1 MSERHDHHDS
11 YELRHLEHHHTDPF
25 RKKIFG
31 TIGDD
36 NILGS
41 NSDDIIFGLR
51 GNDAIFAGK
60 GNDTVHGGRGN
71 DLIDGGQG
79 NDRLFGDQG
88 NDALIG
94 GEGNDHLF
102 GGQGRDLLLGGAGR
116 DELDGG
122 EGNDKFLFRKGM
134 GIDTVEHLDAGD
146 RIDVRDFHVA
156 SFQALVNSAQQV
168 GHDLVID
175 LGSGDKIVVED
186 TLISDLRAEQFI
198 ISSELKG
205 PSSSQTPYLLSRDS
219 HVYTESLLT
228 TGDSVNGYK
237 MAGIP
242 DGLGAFDNGDG
253 TFTILMNHEIGA
265 SGSNPLGAVRAHGA
279 AGAYVSEWVFDK
291 TTLEVKSGHDL
302 IQHVFT
308 YDVATGYVDHSA
320 ALNNGVAFNRFCSAD
335 LADQSAFYNAET
347 GLGYN
352 GGRLFLNG
360 EESGAEGRA
369 FAHIASGAEAGN
381 SYELAGMGNLAFEN
395 VVANAHTGDRTVVAA
410 MDDGTGGQVYFYVG
424 DKKAAGSALDM
435 AGLTGGH
442 LFGLKVDELSS
453 APAAGDTH
461 PLGGDNISAFS
472 LVDLGDV
479 SSKNGAQI
487 EAASNAVGVT
497 SFLRPEDGA
506 WDTLNPNRF
515 YFVTTNAIDKP
526 TQLWAADFNDASNPA
541 LGGTIK
547 LLVNGDENGAD
558 HPMMFDNIT
567 VNAQGTVILCEDVG
581 NNAHLGKVWQ
591 YDSATDALS
600 QLAEHDASRFLTGG
614 ANFATQDEESS
625 GVIDVSHILG
635 SAGENVYL
643 IDTQAHNPLG
653 GELVEG
659 GQLQLIHQYLV

>member
-1 MSERHDHHDS
+1 LH
-11 YELRHLEHHHTDPF
+11 
-25 RKKIFG
+25 
-31 TIGDD
+31 
-36 NILGS
+36 
-41 NSDDIIFGLR
+41 
-51 GNDAIFAGK
+51 
-60 GNDTVHGGRGN
+60 
-71 DLIDGGQG
+71 
-79 NDRLFGDQG
+79 
-88 NDALIG
+88 
-94 GEGNDHLF
+94 
-102 GGQGRDLLLGGAGR
+102 
-116 DELDGG
+116 
-122 EGNDKFLFRKGM
+122 
-134 GIDTVEHLDAGD
+134 
-146 RIDVRDFHVA
+146 
-156 SFQALVNSAQQV
+156 
-168 GHDLVID
+168 
-175 LGSGDKIVVED
+175 
-186 TLISDLRAEQFI
+186 AEQFI
-198 ISSELKG
+198 ISSEVKG
-205 PSSSQTPYLLSRDS
+205 PSSSQTPYLLSSDS

-253 TFTILMNHEIGA
+253 TFTVLMNQEIGA
-265 SGSNPLGAVRAHGA
+265 SGSTPLGAVRAHGA
-279 AGAYVSEWVFDK
+279 AGAFVSEWVFDK

-308 YDVATGYVDHSA
+308 YDVATSSYVDHSA

-369 FAHIASGAEAGN
+369 FAHVASGAEAGN
-381 SYELAGMGNLAFEN
+381 SYEFAGMGNLAFEN
-395 VVANAHTGDRTVVAA
+395 VVANARTGDRTVVAG

-442 LFGLKVDELSS
+442 LFGLKVAELSS
-453 APAAGDTH
+453 SPASTDAH
-461 PLGGDNISAFS
+461 PLGGDDISAFS

-479 SSKNGAQI
+479 SAKTGAQI
-487 EAASNAVGVT
+487 ETASHAAGVT

-547 LLVNGDENGAD
+547 LLVNGNENGAD

-567 VNAQGTVILCEDVG
+567 VNAQGKVILQEDVG

-591 YDSATDALS
+591 YDPSTDALS
-600 QLAEHDASRFLTGG
+600 QLAQHDPSRFLSGG
-614 ANFATQDEESS
+614 SNFLIQDEESS
-625 GVIDVSHILG
+625 GVIDVSNILG

-643 IDTQAHNPLG
+643 VDTQAHYSIP

>member
-1 MSERHDHHDS
+1 MP
-11 YELRHLEHHHTDPF
+11 EHHHADPI

-36 NILGS
+36 NMLGS
-41 NSDDIIFGLR
+41 NRDDIIFGLR
-51 GNDAIFAGK
+51 GNDAIFAGE
-60 GNDTVHGGRGN
+60 GNDKVHGGHGN

-79 NDRLFGDQG
+79 NDRLFGGQG

-94 GEGNDHLF
+94 GEGNDALF

-116 DELDGG
+116 DGLHGG

-146 RIDVRDFHVA
+146 RIDVRNFHVA
-156 SFQALVNSAQQV
+156 SFQALLNSTQQV
-168 GHDLVID
+168 GHDIVID

-186 TLISDLRAEQFI
+186 TRISDLHAEQFI
-198 ISSELKG
+198 IANEVMG
-205 PSSSQTPYLLSRDS
+205 RSSSQSPYLLSRDS
-219 HVYTESLLT
+219 NVYTESLLT

-237 MAGIP
+237 MDGIP

-253 TFTILMNHEIGA
+253 TFTVLMNQEIGA
-265 SGSNPLGAVRAHGA
+265 TSAGVPLGAVRDHGA
-279 AGAYVSEWVFDK
+279 AGAFVSEWVFDK

-302 IQHVFT
+302 IQNVFT
-308 YDVATGYVDHSA
+308 YDAASNSYVEHNAD
-320 ALNNGVAFNRFCSAD
+320 LGNGVAFNRFCSAD
-335 LADQSAFYNAET
+335 LADQSAFYNVET

-369 FAHIASGAEAGN
+369 FAHIVSGVEAGN

-395 VVANAHTGDRTVVAA
+395 VVANAHTGDKTVVAA

-424 DKKAAGSALDM
+424 DKKAEGSALDM

-442 LFGLKVDELSS
+442 LFGLKVAELSS
-453 APAAGDTH
+453 PPASTDTH
-461 PLGGDNISAFS
+461 PVGSDDISAFS

-479 SSKNGAQI
+479 SGKTGAQV
-487 EAASNAVGVT
+487 ETASNAAGVT
-497 SFLRPEDGA
+497 TFLRPEDGA

-541 LGGTIK
+541 SGGTIK

-558 HPMMFDNIT
+558 HPMMFDNVT
-567 VNAQGTVILCEDVG
+567 VNAQGKVILLEDVG
-581 NNAHLGKVWQ
+581 NNVHLGKVWQ
-591 YDSATDALS
+591 YDPSVDSLS
-600 QLAEHDASRFLTGG
+600 ELAQHDPSRFLSGG
-614 ANFATQDEESS
+614 TNFLTQDEESS
-625 GVIDVSHILG
+625 GVIDVSSILG

-643 IDTQAHNPLG
+643 VDTQAHYSIP
-653 GELVEG
+653 GEQVEG

>member
-1 MSERHDHHDS
+1 MP
-11 YELRHLEHHHTDPF
+11 EHHHADPI

-31 TIGDD
+31 TIGGD
-36 NILGS
+36 NMLGS
-41 NSDDIIFGLR
+41 NGDDIIFGLR
-51 GNDAIFAGK
+51 GDDAIFAGN
-60 GNDTVHGGRGN
+60 GNDKVHGGRGD

-79 NDRLFGDQG
+79 NDRLFGGQG
-88 NDALIG
+88 NDALVG
-94 GEGNDHLF
+94 GKDNDDLF
-102 GGQGRDLLLGGAGR
+102 GGQGRDLLLGGTGR
-116 DELDGG
+116 DGLHGG

-134 GIDTVEHLDAGD
+134 GIDTVDHLDAGD

-156 SFQALVNSAQQV
+156 SFQALLNSTQQV
-168 GHDLVID
+168 GHDIVID

-186 TLISDLRAEQFI
+186 TRISDLHAEQFI
-198 ISSELKG
+198 IANEVMG
-205 PSSSQTPYLLSRDS
+205 PSSSQSPYLLSRDS
-219 HVYTESLLT
+219 NVYTEALLT

-253 TFTILMNHEIGA
+253 TFTVLMNQEIGTTSA
-265 SGSNPLGAVRAHGA
+265 GVPLGAVRDHGA
-279 AGAYVSEWVFDK
+279 AGAFVSEWVFDK

-302 IQHVFT
+302 IQNVFT
-308 YDVATGYVDHSA
+308 YDAASNSYVEHNAD
-320 ALNNGVAFNRFCSAD
+320 LGNGVAFNRFCSAD

-360 EESGAEGRA
+360 EESGVEGRA
-369 FAHIASGAEAGN
+369 FAHIASGVEAGN

-395 VVANAHTGDRTVVAA
+395 VVASARTGDKTVVAA

-442 LFGLKVDELSS
+442 LFGLKVAELSS
-453 APAAGDTH
+453 PPASSDTH
-461 PLGGDNISAFS
+461 PLGGDDISAFS

-479 SSKNGAQI
+479 SGKTGAQV
-487 EAASNAVGVT
+487 ESASNAAGVT
-497 SFLRPEDGA
+497 TFLRPEDGA

-558 HPMMFDNIT
+558 HPMMFDNVT
-567 VNAQGTVILCEDVG
+567 VNAQGKVILLEDVG
-581 NNAHLGKVWQ
+581 NNVHLGKVWQ
-591 YDSATDALS
+591 YDPSNDSLS
-600 QLAEHDASRFLTGG
+600 ELAQHDPSRFLSGG
-614 ANFATQDEESS
+614 ANFLTQDEESS
-625 GVIDVSHILG
+625 GVIDVSNILG

-643 IDTQAHNPLG
+643 VDTQAHYSIP